1 MLTWRK
7 LGAFTIVLFAVQHAC
22 AEPTYSICEKAKVDD
37 CFRITLD
44 MTLTGEKRIHNDDK
58 TVPLKLEAKAQ
69 HAFQERILLVGNSLP
84 TKVARVYD
92 VARAEI
98 VNGSDRSERTLR
110 PERKLIVAQRQ
121 HDQNTTYSPQ
131 GALLREELDLT
142 NDNLDTLTL
151 TGLLPT
157 AEVKVGETWKV
168 SNEAVQALCGF
179 EALIKQD
186 LVGKLEE
193 VTEDTARVTIT
204 GKVSGIDVGATVN
217 LTIEATSKV
226 NLKEHRLV
234 QLEWNTTD
242 EREQGPV
249 NPASSIKTTTM
260 LKRESIK
267 EPECLGN
274 VALVSIPEGLDVPPS
289 LTQLWHRDPQG
300 RFELNYSR
308 DWQIVAQTKD
318 HLVLRLMD
326 QGDFIS
332 QATITPWKSAG
343 KAQHMSPTRFRDVV
357 ESTPRWEVEKELE
370 AGEIE
375 GTVKDGW
382 AYRISALG
390 HLDGAPVLQNYYLLA
405 GPNGD
410 QAIVLFTMHP
420 KQADKLGSR
429 DLSLFGG
436 VEFPEAK

>member
-1 MLTWRK
+1 
-7 LGAFTIVLFAVQHAC
+7 
-22 AEPTYSICEKAKVDD
+22 
-37 CFRITLD
+37 
-44 MTLTGEKRIHNDDK
+44 
-58 TVPLKLEAKAQ
+58 
-69 HAFQERILLVGNSLP
+69 
-84 TKVARVYD
+84 
-92 VARAEI
+92 
-98 VNGSDRSERTLR
+98 LR
-110 PERKLIVAQRQ
+110 
-121 HDQNTTYSPQ
+121 D
-131 GALLREELDLT
+131 ELDLT
-142 NDNLDTLTL
+142 NDHLDTLTL

-157 AEVKVGETWKV
+157 AEVKVGETWKIANQV
-168 SNEAVQALCGF
+168 VQTLCGF
-179 EALIKQD
+179 EGLIKHD
-186 LVGKLEE
+186 VAGKLEE
-193 VTEDTARVTIT
+193 VTDDTARVTIT

-217 LTIEATSKV
+217 LTIEAVAHV

-234 QLEWNTTD
+234 QLEWSTTD

-249 NPASSIKTTTM
+249 NPASSIKTTTT
-260 LKRESIK
+260 LKREAIK

-274 VALVSIPEGLDVPPS
+274 VALVSIPEGLDVPAS
-289 LTQLWHRDPQG
+289 LTQLWHRDPQS

-326 QGDFIS
+326 QGDFVS

-343 KAQHMSPTRFRDVV
+343 KGQHMSPTRFRDVV

-370 AGEIE
+370 VGEVE

-390 HLDGAPVLQNYYLLA
+390 HLDGAPVLQNFYLLA

-429 DLSLFGG
+429 DLSLVGG
-436 VEFPEAK
+436 IEFPEAK